1 MSHQQKQQLLDQ
13 LTQYLGGA
21 DSLRQVMNSPC
32 LDRRGAK
39 MLGFDG
45 VKVLTATENGGFKRG
60 WNRKRGRNQGDGKNK
75 NQGSQNQNQ
84 NQGHGQ
90 KKKAKKN
97 NKNVSSWFLSEKIR

>member
-32 LDRRGAK
+32 LDKRGAK

-45 VKVLTATENGGFKRG
+45 IKVLTATENGGFRRG
-60 WNRKRGRNQGDGKNK
+60 WNRKRGRNQ
-75 NQGSQNQNQ
+75 NQGQGKGQKNQNQ
-84 NQGHGQ
+84 NQGQGQ
-90 KKKAKKN
+90 GSKAKKN
-97 NKNVSSWFLSEKIR
+97 KKSNKNVST